1 MLHYKNHRFHVANVS
16 FQIPDGYFLNTDPE
30 ENANNGIRLCNP
42 DKLYSVEIRVDEST
56 RGSEMELAYVLQGMN
71 PRILQP
77 IGPTSVNGI
86 HGHHAT
92 YRNTRTQY
100 YELWLDVDAGLTM
113 LVLVVTKADILKID
127 VDSVVAAL
135 GIQMECE

>member
-16 FQIPDGYFLNTDPE
+16 FQIPDGYFLDTDPE
-30 ENANNGIRLCNP
+30 ENANNCIRLWDQ
-42 DKLYSVEIRVDEST
+42 DKLYSVEIRVDDSS

-71 PRILQP
+71 PRILHP
-77 IGPTSVNGI
+77 IRPVCVNGI
-86 HGHHAT
+86 MGHHAT

-100 YELWLDVDAGLTM
+100 YELWLDIDTGLAM
-113 LVLVVTKADILKID
+113 LVLIVTKADIMKID

-135 GIQMECE
+135 DVQMERV